1 MSWYHIPGNQ
11 QDLAICTCIRL
22 SRNLAGYPFPAR
34 MEAGIAKDVVRLIGG
49 VLEKN
54 GFLRTDPAEITAA
67 TARSLVE
74 KRFMSPHF
82 LRMSLPRALF
92 VNEPCNL
99 AVMVNETDHAV
110 IQSIQAGASLRDT
123 LEGALK
129 VEALL
134 DQHFELAF
142 DGRLGYLTASPAL
155 LGTAI
160 TASVTLSLPLLAE
173 KGRTA
178 AIGQV
183 LERQGMEFK
192 ALTLD
197 EQADTLTQRD
207 TVGLF
212 VLSNRTSLGV
222 TEEETVELL
231 ERGVQTLAKEE
242 RDQRSAL
249 SGEEFERI
257 ADRICRAEGI
267 LRHAR
272 MLGWGEAVKHLS
284 LLRLGAAMGITPAV
298 RAETMTALLVEAMPA
313 TLVLGVDVAP
323 KNREEMNR
331 LRAQVVRE
339 SLFGGS

>member
-34 MEAGIAKDVVRLIGG
+34 MEAGSAKEIVRQIGG

-54 GFLRTDPAEITAA
+54 GFLPTDPAEITAA

-110 IQSIQAGASLRDT
+110 IQSIQAGASLRDA

-134 DQHFELAF
+134 DQHFALAF

-155 LGTAI
+155 LGTAM
-160 TASVTLSLPLLAE
+160 TASVTLSLPLLTE

-178 AIGQV
+178 SMGRV

-192 ALTLD
+192 GLIAED
-197 EQADTLTQRD
+197 AAGAHQQQATM
-207 TVGLF
+207 GLF
-212 VLSNRTSLGV
+212 VLSNRNTLGV

-242 RDQRSAL
+242 RDLRGAL
-249 SGEEFERI
+249 SNDEFEGI
-257 ADRICRAEGI
+257 ADRICRAEGL
-267 LRHAR
+267 LRYAR
-272 MLGWGEAVKHLS
+272 MLEWEECVKLLS
-284 LLRLGAAMGITPAV
+284 LLRMGAAMGITPDIRVEAL
-298 RAETMTALLVEAMPA
+298 TALLVETMPA
-313 TLVLGVDVAP
+313 TLSLGADATP
-323 KNREEMNR
+323 KNHEEINR